1 LGARADVFRKRST
14 PPPVDEPG
22 GESFEDQ
29 ALALIDR
36 LYSTALRLTRNP
48 ADAEDLV
55 QDTYLKAFRAAA
67 QFRPGTNMRA
77 WMFTILHNTFLNAR
91 RDEGRSPVEAD
102 SEAVE
107 QAADLNGGAETPEDV
122 LVREAMDADVR
133 AALDRL
139 PDVHREAVWLR
150 DVEQFSYGEIARIV
164 GVPIGTVM
172 SRISRGRRLLH
183 GQLAA
188 SRGDR
193 HGGVRSERPS
203 GRVSTS
209 G

>member
-1 LGARADVFRKRST
+1 V
-14 PPPVDEPG
+14 PG

-55 QDTYLKAFRAAA
+55 QDTFLKAFRAAA

-91 RDEGRSPVEAD
+91 RDEGRSPVDAD

-107 QAADLNGGAETPEDV
+107 QAADLAGGAETPEDV

-133 AALDRL
+133 AALDSL
-139 PDVHREAVWLR
+139 SDTFREAVWLR
-150 DVEQFSYGEIARIV
+150 DVEQFSYDEIARIV

-183 GQLAA
+183 DRLAA
-188 SRGDR
+188 SRFGAGR
-193 HGGVRSERPS
+193 ARQTGV
-203 GRVSTS
+203 
-209 G
+209 